1 MRERGDYTRG
11 LRDRLAIGQALKVE
25 GPYGCFTFDDDR
37 AHQIWIGGGV
47 GVTPFIAR
55 MKHLARERTGP
66 DSRATRQIHLFHTTI
81 EPDQEVFERLA
92 RDARLEQVRLHIM
105 VDGRDGMPTGDRL
118 RSAVPELRNA
128 GVWLSGQA
136 GFGDA
141 LKSDPAARGL
151 PVHSW
156 ARGGDG

>member
-47 GVTPFIAR
+47 GVPPFIAR

-66 DSRATRQIHLFHTTI
+66 DSRAPRPNHLFPTPI
-81 EPDQEVFERLA
+81 EPAQDDL
-92 RDARLEQVRLHIM
+92 DRLHRHARPAP
-105 VDGRDGMPTGDRL
+105 V
-118 RSAVPELRNA
+118 
-128 GVWLSGQA
+128 
-136 GFGDA
+136 A
-141 LKSDPAARGL
+141 LHLDQTT
-151 PVHSW
+151 VF
-156 ARGGDG
+156 

>member
-1 MRERGDYTRG
+1 MSDWSSDVCSSDLVITFGIRELGDYTRG

-92 RDARLEQVRLHIM
+92 REDRKSTRLNSS
-105 VDGRDGMPTGDRL
+105 P
-118 RSAVPELRNA
+118 
-128 GVWLSGQA
+128 
-136 GFGDA
+136 
-141 LKSDPAARGL
+141 
-151 PVHSW
+151 
-156 ARGGDG
+156 